1 MSSGQVSRQRSHST
15 RSTTSKRSGGIR
27 QTPPPA
33 SLTPDNGDSAFEP
46 CAATASFL
54 LYAQRSQI
62 LVLHHDTLTIER
74 RFALHREDVLW
85 IAVDNVSERGSGR
98 LAVSFDVGKTAIVWD
113 ILSGGEVARFSAYEH
128 MRVASFMRNGNIA
141 FGMQALYGSS
151 GSFAATDSVQQT
163 IKGTSSF
170 SNLPHRN
177 MSRHARYSILSLQ
190 SRQHQIAERLRL
202 GT

>member
-1 MSSGQVSRQRSHST
+1 MSTGQLSRQRSHST
-15 RSTTSKRSGGIR
+15 RSSTSKHSGAVR
-27 QTPPPA
+27 QTPPPS
-33 SLTPDNGDSAFEP
+33 SLTPENRDTEFEP

-85 IAVDNVSERGSGR
+85 IAVDNVSDRASGR

-141 FGMQALYGSS
+141 FGKKRFGAFDDRS
-151 GSFAATDSVQQT
+151 
-163 IKGTSSF
+163 
-170 SNLPHRN
+170 
-177 MSRHARYSILSLQ
+177 
-190 SRQHQIAERLRL
+190 
-202 GT
+202 